1 MSAIDIEDLLIL
13 AKTYPYPSS
22 RHRETTCVAAM
33 NRDGALRRVFPVPF
47 RLLEGEQQF
56 QKWEWIRA
64 QVKLPGNDRRPES
77 RRVDIDTILRLNERV
92 GTERG
97 WEARKRLVEPHIL
110 DNFDTLEQRRQTT
123 GETLG
128 FYRPSR
134 LLGLDVT
141 AVRETEWTKAEVLK
155 LLQEGLFDSEEVKSR
170 PPLEKLGHDFH
181 YRYEC
186 ILPDGTVKEHRHKII
201 DWEAGQ
207 LYRRCRREY
216 NHDWELAF
224 RKKYETEFATK
235 DLIFMMGTIH
245 RFPDQWLIIG
255 VLYPPMPS
263 PLPPQLLLE
272 I

>member
-1 MSAIDIEDLLIL
+1 
-13 AKTYPYPSS
+13 
-22 RHRETTCVAAM
+22 M
-33 NRDGALRRVFPVPF
+33 NRDGMLRRVFPVPF

-64 QVKLPGNDRRPES
+64 QVFIPRNDHRPES
-77 RRVDIDTILRLNERV
+77 RRIDIDTILRLNEKV

-97 WEARKRLVEPHIL
+97 WEARKRLVEPHVL
-110 DNFDTLEQRRQTT
+110 GDFDTLEHRRQST

-128 FYRPSR
+128 FIRPSR
-134 LLGLDVT
+134 ILGLEIRV
-141 AVRETEWTKAEVLK
+141 VREPEWTQDDLQK

-181 YRYEC
+181 YLYEC
-186 ILPDGTVKEHRHKII
+186 VLPDGTSTQYRHKIV

-207 LYRRCRREY
+207 LYRRCR
-216 NHDWELAF
+216 HDYGTHWETAF
-224 RKKYETEFATK
+224 RKKYETEFAAK

-255 VLYPPMPS
+255 VLYPPLPKI
-263 PLPPQLLLE
+263 PLPQILLE
-272 I
+272 L